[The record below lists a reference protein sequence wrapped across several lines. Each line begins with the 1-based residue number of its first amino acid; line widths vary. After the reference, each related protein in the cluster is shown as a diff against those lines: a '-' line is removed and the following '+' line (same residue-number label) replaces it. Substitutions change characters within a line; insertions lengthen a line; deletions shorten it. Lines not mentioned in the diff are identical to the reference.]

1 MSPGFAAMEALVAA
15 PLLLPLAVGLLCGL
29 LPRAWVR
36 SASAIG
42 AFVSLLAAVAL
53 LAVVMTQGTQDTA
66 FGDWALPFAIQLVA
80 DPLGAAMAVVAA
92 LMGFASIVF
101 QLSGVDA
108 AEETPTLHPL
118 LHLLLA
124 AVAGAFLTGD
134 LFNLYVWFEL
144 MLVAAVGL
152 FIHQRGR
159 LLQEAG
165 FKYFIVNAFG
175 TLVFLA
181 AIAWVY
187 ARTGHLNFDALE
199 VALAA
204 LPAHEQLA
212 LAATLALGFLLKAGA
227 FPLFGWLPASY
238 HVLPTPVLALFAGL
252 LTKVGV
258 YAILRVW
265 GDVMPGLVPA
275 ANEALG
281 WVAVATMVVGVLGA
295 AFHWDMRRILAF
307 HIISQIGYILLAIAL
322 GAGEGHAA
330 ATFYT
335 IHHIIVKANL
345 FLIAALMVRAGGDW
359 DLRRAG
365 GLWKTHPWLGL
376 LFLVP
381 ALSLVGIPPLSGFW
395 AKLLVVREA
404 FAGGHAAWA
413 AAALLVGFLTLYSMM
428 KIWMEGFWKPAP
440 GAADAKPSPHA
451 GSPLPTRSAA
461 PALPRMAVATCATLA
476 AITVVIGLAPDGLF
490 GIAQAAAAAMG
501 AAP

>member
-1 MSPGFAAMEALVAA
+1 MSTFAGLDLLVAA
-15 PLLLPLAVGLLCGL
+15 PLLLPLAVGLLCAV
-29 LPRAWVR
+29 LPRAAVR
-36 SASAIG
+36 PTSVLG
-42 AFVSLLAAVAL
+42 AFASLAAALWLLAE
-53 LAVVMTQGTQDTA
+53 VMAEGTLSTA
-66 FGDWALPFAIQLVA
+66 FGNWDLPFAIAFVA

-92 LMGFASIVF
+92 LMGAACIAY
-101 QLSGVDA
+101 QASGVDA
-108 AEETPTLHPL
+108 AEESAALHPL

-124 AVAGAFLTGD
+124 GVAGAFLTGD

-152 FIHQRGR
+152 FVHQRGR
-159 LLQEAG
+159 LLQEAA

-187 ARTGHLNFDALE
+187 ARTGHLNFVALE
-199 VALAA
+199 AALGA
-204 LPAHEQLA
+204 LPANEQLG
-212 LAATLALGFLLKAGA
+212 LAAALALGFLLKAGA

-265 GDVMPGLVPA
+265 GDVMPGLPA
-275 ANEALG
+275 SANEALG

-335 IHHIIVKANL
+335 VHHIIVKANL
-345 FLIAALMVRAGGDW
+345 FLIAALMVRAGGRW
-359 DLRRAG
+359 DLRDAG
-365 GLWKTHPWLGL
+365 GLWKSHPWLGL

-395 AKLLVVREA
+395 AKFLVVREA
-404 FAGGHAAWA
+404 FDAGQFAWA

-428 KIWMEGFWKPAP
+428 KIWMEGFWK
-440 GAADAKPSPHA
+440 
-451 GSPLPTRSAA
+451 AA
-461 PALPRMAVATCATLA
+461 PEPKDASEQSGRTAAARTDLPLAAVATCSALA
-476 AITVVIGLAPDGLF
+476 AITVAIGLAPEALLGV
-490 GIAQAAAAAMG
+490 AQAASTAFGG
-501 AAP
+501 AP

>member
-1 MSPGFAAMEALVAA
+1 MSSTFAARDALVAA
-15 PLLLPLAVGLLCGL
+15 PLLLPLATGLLCGV
-29 LPRAWVR
+29 LPQRWARGVGV
-36 SASAIG
+36 AG
-42 AFVSLLAAVAL
+42 AFLALFAAVAL
-53 LAVVMTQGTQDTA
+53 LARVMADGVQTTA
-66 FGDWALPFAIQLVA
+66 FGNWDMPYAIVFAA
-80 DPLGAAMAVVAA
+80 DPLGASMAVVAA
-92 LMGFASIVF
+92 LMGAACIVY
-101 QLSGVDA
+101 QSSGVDA
-108 AEETPTLHPL
+108 AEETAALHPL

-124 AVAGAFLTGD
+124 GVSGAFLTND

-159 LLQEAG
+159 LLQEAA
-165 FKYFIVNAFG
+165 FKYFVLNALG

-199 VALAA
+199 VSLLA
-204 LPAHEQLA
+204 LPANEQMA
-212 LAATLALGFLLKAGA
+212 LAGALAVGFLLKAGA

-265 GDVMPGLVPA
+265 GDVMPGLPA
-275 ANEALG
+275 NANEALG
-281 WVAVATMVVGVLGA
+281 WIAVLTMVVGVLGA
-295 AFHWDMRRILAF
+295 AHHWDMRRILAF

-345 FLIAALMVRAGGDW
+345 FLIAALMVRAGGQW
-359 DLRRAG
+359 DLRAAG
-365 GLWKTHPWLGL
+365 GLWKSHPWLGL

-395 AKLLVVREA
+395 AKFLVVREA
-404 FAGGHAAWA
+404 FDAGQFAWA

-440 GAADAKPSPHA
+440 TETDNAETGVRAVAAAL
-451 GSPLPTRSAA
+451 PLP
-461 PALPRMAVATCATLA
+461 AVATCVALA
-476 AITVVIGLAPDGLF
+476 AITVAIGLAPEPLLGL
-490 GIAQAAAAAMG
+490 AQAAAEAFG
-501 AAP
+501 VAP

>member
-1 MSPGFAAMEALVAA
+1 MSAGFAAMDALVAA

-29 LPRAWVR
+29 LPDAWVR
-36 SASAIG
+36 TTSLVGALAS
-42 AFVSLLAAVAL
+42 LAASTAL
-53 LAVVMTQGTQDTA
+53 LAVVATAGTQSTG
-66 FGDWALPFAIQLVA
+66 FGDWDAPFAIALVA
-80 DPLGAAMAVVAA
+80 DPLGASMAVVAA
-92 LMGFASIVF
+92 LMGAGCIAF
-101 QLSGVDA
+101 QCSGIDA
-108 AEETPTLHPL
+108 AEESASLHPL

-124 AVAGAFLTGD
+124 GVAGAFLTGD

-187 ARTGHLNFDALE
+187 ARTGHLNFEALE
-199 VALAA
+199 VALGA

-212 LAATLALGFLLKAGA
+212 LAAALALGFLLKAGA

-238 HVLPTPVLALFAGL
+238 HVLPTPILALFAGL

-265 GDVMPGLVPA
+265 GDVMPGLAPP

-307 HIISQIGYILLAIAL
+307 HIVSQIGYILLAIAL

-345 FLIAALMVRAGGDW
+345 FLVAALMVHAGGAW
-359 DLRRAG
+359 DLRNAG
-365 GLWKTHPWLGL
+365 GLWKSHPWLGL

-404 FAGGHAAWA
+404 FAGGHVAWA

-428 KIWMEGFWKPAP
+428 KIWIEGFWKPRP
-440 GAADAKPSPHA
+440 TDAA
-451 GSPLPTRSAA
+451 GTVPTRATR
-461 PALPRMAVATCATLA
+461 LPLLAVATCTTLA
-476 AITVVIGLAPDGLF
+476 AITVAIGLAPDALF
-490 GIAQAAAAAMG
+490 RLAKAASAAMG
-501 AAP
+501 APP